1 MRGRSCECT
10 QYFRDESGEISEAV
24 ALVDGGDGDLIS
36 TTLDGVARDRVG
48 EAAIGSG
55 TKRWRPGGRADDGEQ
70 LWKEGGEEG
79 GVNRMVRWE
88 EDARMRS
95 EGGAGERCER
105 ARMRRDLGDV
115 RCNSSDDFRPLDI

>member
-24 ALVDGGDGDLIS
+24 ALVGGGDGDLIS
-36 TTLDGVARDRVG
+36 TTPDGVARDRVG

-79 GVNRMVRWE
+79 GVNRVVKE
-88 EDARMRS
+88 MRGLS

-105 ARMRRDLGDV
+105 DV
-115 RCNSSDDFRPLDI
+115 RCNSSDDSRPLDV

>member
-79 GVNRMVRWE
+79 GVNRVVRWE

-105 ARMRRDLGDV
+105 EGADAEGSGRR
-115 RCNSSDDFRPLDI
+115 PM